1 MEIYKAPQRYTN
13 DNKYTLFLG
22 GTIEQGKSIDWQSK
36 LTKSLS
42 KYDMDIRILNP
53 RRDDYDSSQKQS
65 ITNPYFKEQVT
76 WELDGLDISDLIV
89 IYLQVD
95 TLSPISLMEI
105 GLYINRLNSN
115 KHMIIC
121 CPDGFWRRGN
131 IEVLVDRFP
140 LYCTLV
146 STYDELLKLVIEKYK
161 SCQK

>member
-1 MEIYKAPQRYTN
+1 
-13 DNKYTLFLG
+13 
-22 GTIEQGKSIDWQSK
+22 
-36 LTKSLS
+36 
-42 KYDMDIRILNP
+42 
-53 RRDDYDSSQKQS
+53 
-65 ITNPYFKEQVT
+65 
-76 WELDGLDISDLIV
+76 
-89 IYLQVD
+89 
-95 TLSPISLMEI
+95 MEI

-146 STYDELLKLVIEKYK
+146 SNYDELLKLVIEKYK